1 VSPHRPAARRALPRA
16 AVVGAV
22 LLGLLVT
29 GAGIASAHVGVSS
42 PDAAPGGF
50 GKVVFSVPDES
61 DVASTTRV
69 RIQIPDRTPLASL
82 AIEPVPGWT
91 VTTTTEQLAEPLTT
105 DDGDQVTS
113 AVSVVDFA
121 AAPGG
126 GIAPGQFQEFSLS
139 GGPFPDAKSMV
150 FNVVQTYSDGTEAA
164 WIEPTVE
171 GQAEPRHPAPV
182 LTLSGPSSAA
192 SPASSGSHD
201 HGSTGSSDDGS
212 GPVSVA
218 LFLAILA
225 LVVALAGV
233 VLGWRA
239 HRRTVSS

>member
-1 VSPHRPAARRALPRA
+1 MSHPGPPARRALSRA

-22 LLGLLVT
+22 LVGLLAT
-29 GAGIASAHVGVSS
+29 GVGIASAHVTVSS
-42 PDAAPGGF
+42 TDAYPGGF
-50 GKVVFSVPDES
+50 GKVVFSIPNES
-61 DVASTTRV
+61 DTASTTRV
-69 RIQIPDRTPLASL
+69 RIQIPDKTPLASL

-91 VTTTTEQLAEPLTT
+91 VTTTTEQLAKPLTT
-105 DDGDQVTS
+105 DDGDTVTS

-121 AAPGG
+121 AGPGG

-139 GGPFPDAKSMV
+139 GGPFPDSRTMV

-171 GQAEPRHPAPV
+171 GQAEPQHPAPV
-182 LTLSGPSSAA
+182 LTLSGSPSAA

-201 HGSTGSSDDGS
+201 HGSTAATGDGS
-212 GPVSVA
+212 GPVSLA